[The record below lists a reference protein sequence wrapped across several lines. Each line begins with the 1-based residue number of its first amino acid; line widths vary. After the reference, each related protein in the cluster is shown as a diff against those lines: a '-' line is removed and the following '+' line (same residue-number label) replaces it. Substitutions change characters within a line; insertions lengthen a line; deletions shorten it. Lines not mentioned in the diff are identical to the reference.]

1 MGRMS
6 ELHHETERAAQF
18 MPSIVTLEDYDS
30 HVGNHLKFITAGA
43 EMCARNAQQLVA
55 RPTFETL
62 AEGELARAKQVLAD
76 ALAKVEAATVEFEGK
91 RRAA

>member
-6 ELHHETERAAQF
+6 ELHYEAAPF
-18 MPSIVTLEDYDS
+18 MQPIVSLEDYDA

-43 EMCARNAQQLVA
+43 EMCARNASLLVA

-62 AEGELARAKQVLAD
+62 AEGELARAKQVLTD

-91 RRAA
+91 RHVA